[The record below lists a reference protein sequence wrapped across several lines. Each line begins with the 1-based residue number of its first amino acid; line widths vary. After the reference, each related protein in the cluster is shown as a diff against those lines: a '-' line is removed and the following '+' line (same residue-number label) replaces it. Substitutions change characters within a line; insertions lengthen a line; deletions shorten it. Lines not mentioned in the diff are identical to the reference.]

1 VTLNHVVAAR
11 SAQLTFDDLGTPLRD
26 VTFVVV
32 DLETTGG
39 SPATCGITE
48 IGAVKV
54 RGGEELGRF
63 QTLVNPREPIPPF
76 IAVLTGITN
85 AMVAQAP
92 RIQSALPAFL
102 EFARGSVLV
111 AHNAPFDLGFLKAG
125 CLALG
130 LPWPGFDSIDTARL
144 ARRVLT
150 RDEAPNCK
158 LGTLA
163 QVLHART
170 TPTHRAL
177 DDALATVDVLH
188 TLFER
193 VGGLGVHTLEELTTF
208 SAQVTPQQRSKRH
221 LADALPHLPGVYLF
235 RDERGRVLYIGTSKD
250 LRTRVRS
257 YFTSSEMRQRVVEMV
272 AIAHDVVPVV
282 CATDLEARVR
292 EIRLIGEHKPPY
304 NRRSKFPER
313 SVWVKLT
320 VEPFPRLS
328 VVRLVRDDGA
338 AYLGPFGSRA
348 RADQAVVALH
358 EAIPLRQCR
367 SRLSARRPSTV
378 CVLAELGRCG
388 APCDGRQSVNDY
400 GALVHQARTAIE
412 SDVRTVVAN
421 LLGRIE
427 TLSAVLRYEQ
437 AADLRDR
444 LAALVRAAARGQ
456 RLRSLAS
463 VGQLVAARVTPDF
476 GYELAVV
483 RHGRLCATA
492 VIPPGAAPR
501 PYVDAAI
508 AAAETPIAT
517 GPGPTGYACADE
529 IECVL
534 RWLESPGVRL
544 VEVDGEWAS
553 PAYGAGGQRG
563 LLELRTDFTLDAD
576 HSFDRREL
584 RPIHRPARGDVRPA
598 RASA

>member
-1 VTLNHVVAAR
+1 MTPAFL
-11 SAQLTFDDLGTPLRD
+11 QTTFDDLGTPLREI
-26 VTFVVV
+26 TFVVV

-39 SPATCGITE
+39 SPASCGITE

-54 RGGEELGRF
+54 RGGEVLGEF
-63 QTLVNPREPIPPF
+63 QTLVNPAEPIPPF

-85 AMVAQAP
+85 AMVARAP
-92 RIQSALPAFL
+92 RMESALPAFL

-125 CLALG
+125 CAATG
-130 LPWPGFDSIDTARL
+130 LEWPGFESVDTARL

-150 RDEAPNCK
+150 RDEAPDCK

-163 QVLHART
+163 RVLRART

-177 DDALATVDVLH
+177 DDALATADVLH

-221 LADALPHLPGVYLF
+221 LADALPHAPGVYLF
-235 RDERGRVLYIGTSKD
+235 RDDRGRVLYVGTSKD
-250 LRTRVRS
+250 LRTRVRT

-292 EIRLIGEHKPPY
+292 ELRLIGEHKPPY

-320 VEPFPRLS
+320 VEAFPRLS
-328 VVRLVRDDGA
+328 VVRTVRDDGA
-338 AYLGPFGSRA
+338 AYLGPFGSRT
-348 RADQAVVALH
+348 RADLAVTALH
-358 EAIPLRQCR
+358 EAVPLRQCR
-367 SRLSARRPSTV
+367 DRLSPRRPSAP
-378 CVLAELGRCG
+378 CVLAEIGRCG
-388 APCDGRQSVNDY
+388 APCDGRQSVAEY
-400 GALVHQARTAIE
+400 ARLVELARTAIE
-412 SDVRTVVAN
+412 RDVRAVVHT

-427 TLSAVLRYEQ
+427 ALAAALRYEQ

-444 LAALVRAAARGQ
+444 LASLVRAVARGQ
-456 RLRSLAS
+456 RLAALAG
-463 VGQLVAARVTPDF
+463 VRQLVAARVTPEL

-483 RHGRLCATA
+483 RYGRLCASS

-508 AAAETPIAT
+508 AAAETPIAD
-517 GPGPTGYACADE
+517 GAGPTGYAGTEE

-544 VEVDGEWAS
+544 VDVDGSWAS
-553 PAYGAGGQRG
+553 PAFGAGGQRA
-563 LLELRTDFTLDAD
+563 LLELRTDFVLDAD
-576 HSFDRREL
+576 AGFDRRDL
-584 RPIHRPARGDVRPA
+584 RPVHRPARSPGHTA